1 MFKWLIFI
9 LLAVIFPLS
18 SQAASTWR
26 CQGGLVSKG
35 NSQVEVVDRC
45 GTPSARN
52 FLGWRR
58 AATGYWGT
66 FRDEQVE
73 EWVYPMSSTL
83 FYVLKF
89 EGGRLVDV
97 KSHYEQ

>member
-1 MFKWLIFI
+1 MLCVVLTLGF
-9 LLAVIFPLS
+9 VLS
-18 SQAASTWR
+18 AQAASTWR

-45 GTPSARN
+45 GPPAERN
-52 FLGWRR
+52 HLGWRR
-58 AATGYWGT
+58 AATGYWNT
-66 FRDEQVE
+66 FRDEPVE
-73 EWVYPMSSTL
+73 EWIYPVSTTL

-89 EGGRLVDV
+89 EGGRLVEV